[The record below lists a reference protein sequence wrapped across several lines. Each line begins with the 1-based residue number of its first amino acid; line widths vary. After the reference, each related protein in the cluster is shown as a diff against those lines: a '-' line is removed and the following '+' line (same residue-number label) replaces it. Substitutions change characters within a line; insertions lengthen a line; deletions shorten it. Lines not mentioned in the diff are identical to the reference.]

1 MQECGGAASA
11 GGLSFSDN
19 GGDDDTLPSLSLPL
33 DSMAAAAAAAEKKFL
48 QRRLLGIR
56 RINSL

>member
-33 DSMAAAAAAAEKKFL
+33 DSMAAAAAAEEKFL

>member
-33 DSMAAAAAAAEKKFL
+33 DSMAAAAAAAAEKSFYSGASWG
-48 QRRLLGIR
+48 LGA
-56 RINSL
+56 